1 MLLQVIFSGLA
12 TGSIYA
18 LVALGMA
25 LIYNT
30 TEHVNFAQGEMSM
43 VSAFIGFT
51 FFQMLGLSLFISF
64 ILTLFISALLGI
76 IVERLVI
83 RPAIRAPHFNI
94 FIITLG
100 LSIVMKSVSGFIW
113 SHNDYPYPS
122 IFPDKI
128 ISIGSVTIDLIGLGN
143 IGTTVVLMLILYVFF
158 KYTRY
163 GTAMRAVSESQNAS
177 LLMGV
182 NVNQAFS
189 VAWAISFL
197 VAAVAGILM
206 APVIFL
212 STHMGVVVINGFA
225 AAILGGW
232 GSIPGA
238 IVGGMLLGVI
248 DNVAPLY
255 LPSQIKNII
264 PFMIIFT
271 VLVVRPKGIMGVEK
285 FTKV

>member
-1 MLLQVIFSGLA
+1 
-12 TGSIYA
+12 
-18 LVALGMA
+18 
-25 LIYNT
+25 
-30 TEHVNFAQGEMSM
+30 MSM
-43 VSAFIGFT
+43 VSAFVGFT
-51 FFQMLGLSLFISF
+51 FFSFMGLSLPLAIV
-64 ILTLFISALLGI
+64 LTLIVSALLGI

-83 RPAIRAPHFNI
+83 RPAMRAPHFNI

-100 LSIVMKSVSGFIW
+100 LSIVMKSLAGFIW

-122 IFPDKI
+122 IFPDKT
-128 ISIGSVTIDLIGLGN
+128 ISIGSATIDLIGLGN

-158 KYTRY
+158 MYTRY
-163 GTAMRAVSESQNAS
+163 GTAMRAVSESQNAA

-182 NVNQAFS
+182 S
-189 VAWAISFL
+189 VKQSFAVTWAISFS

-206 APVIFL
+206 APVFFL
-212 STHMGVVVINGFA
+212 STHMGLVVINGFA

-238 IVGGMLLGVI
+238 IVGGLLLGVI

-255 LPSQIKNII
+255 LPSQIKNVV
-264 PFMIIFT
+264 PFVVIFI
-271 VLVVRPKGIMGVEK
+271 VLVIRPKGIMGVER

>member
-18 LVALGMA
+18 LVALGLA
-25 LIYNT
+25 LIYNS

-51 FFQMLGLSLFISF
+51 FFSYWGLPLPIAI
-64 ILTLFISALLGI
+64 ILTLIASAILGV

-83 RPAIRAPHFNI
+83 RPAMKAPHFNI

-100 LSIVMKSVSGFIW
+100 VSIVMKSSAGFIW

-122 IFPDKI
+122 IFPDETI
-128 ISIGSVTIDLIGLGN
+128 TIGTATIDMIGLGN
-143 IGTTVVLMLILYVFF
+143 IAITILLMIILFLFF
-158 KYTRY
+158 RYTKY
-163 GTAMRAVSESQNAS
+163 GTAMRAVSESQNAAA
-177 LLMGV
+177 LMGV
-182 NVNQAFS
+182 NVKQSFS
-189 VAWAISFL
+189 VTWAISFL

-206 APVIFL
+206 APVVFL
-212 STHMGVVVINGFA
+212 STHMGLVVINGFA
-225 AAILGGW
+225 GAILGGW

-238 IVGGMLLGVI
+238 IIGGMLLGVI

-255 LPSQIKNII
+255 LPSQIKNVM
-264 PFMIIFT
+264 PFVVIFI
-271 VLVVRPKGIMGVEK
+271 VLVIRPKGIMGVEK
-285 FTKV
+285 FVKV

>member
-1 MLLQVIFSGLA
+1 M
-12 TGSIYA
+12 
-18 LVALGMA
+18 
-25 LIYNT
+25 
-30 TEHVNFAQGEMSM
+30 
-43 VSAFIGFT
+43 
-51 FFQMLGLSLFISF
+51 
-64 ILTLFISALLGI
+64 
-76 IVERLVI
+76 ERLVI

-100 LSIVMKSVSGFIW
+100 LSIVMKSLAGFIW

-122 IFPDKI
+122 IFPDKTI
-128 ISIGSVTIDLIGLGN
+128 TIGSATIDMIGLGN
-143 IGTTVVLMLILYVFF
+143 IGTTLLLMLILYAFF

-163 GTAMRAVSESQNAS
+163 GTAMRAVSESQNAA

-182 NVNQAFS
+182 NVHQSFS
-189 VAWAISFL
+189 VTWAISFL

-238 IVGGMLLGVI
+238 IIGGLLLGVI

-255 LPSQIKNII
+255 LPSQIKNIV
-264 PFMIIFT
+264 PFITIFI
-271 VLVVRPKGIMGVEK
+271 VLVIRPRGIMGVER
-285 FTKV
+285 FTRV

>member
-18 LVALGMA
+18 LVALGLA

-51 FFQMLGLSLFISF
+51 FFQMLGLSLFISI
-64 ILTLFISALLGI
+64 ILTLIISALLGI
-76 IVERLVI
+76 IVERLII

-100 LSIVMKSVSGFIW
+100 LSIVMKSASGFIW

-122 IFPDKI
+122 IFPDKT
-128 ISIGSVTIDLIGLGN
+128 ISLGSVTVDMIGLGN
-143 IGTTVVLMLILYVFF
+143 IGTTVLLMLILYIFF

-182 NVNQAFS
+182 NVNQSFA
-189 VAWAISFL
+189 VTWAISFL

-212 STHMGVVVINGFA
+212 STHMGIVVINGFA

-238 IVGGMLLGVI
+238 IIGGMLLGVI

-264 PFMIIFT
+264 PFMIIFV
-271 VLVVRPKGIMGVEK
+271 VLVIRPKGIMGVEK
-285 FTKV
+285 FSKV

>member
-1 MLLQVIFSGLA
+1 MLLQVIFSGLS

-18 LVALGMA
+18 LVALGLA

-51 FFQMLGLSLFISF
+51 FFNYLGWSLPVAIL
-64 ILTLFISALLGI
+64 LTLIISALLGI
-76 IVERLVI
+76 VVERLVI

-122 IFPDKI
+122 IFPDEI
-128 ISIGSVTIDLIGLGN
+128 ITIGTVTVDLIGLGN
-143 IGTTVVLMLILYVFF
+143 IGATVVIMLILYVFF
-158 KYTRY
+158 KFTRY
-163 GTAMRAVSESQNAS
+163 GTAMRAVSESQNAA

-182 NVNQAFS
+182 NVHQSFA
-189 VAWAISFL
+189 VTWAISFL
-197 VAAVAGILM
+197 VAAVAGMLM

-212 STHMGVVVINGFA
+212 STHMGIVVINGFA

-238 IVGGMLLGVI
+238 IIGGMLLGVI

-255 LPSQIKNII
+255 FPSQIKNIV
-264 PFMIIFT
+264 PFMVIFI
-271 VLVVRPKGIMGVEK
+271 VLVMRPRGIMGIER

>member
-1 MLLQVIFSGLA
+1 MLLQVIFSGLS

-18 LVALGMA
+18 LVALGLA

-51 FFQMLGLSLFISF
+51 FFRLFGISLPIAFF
-64 ILTLFISALLGI
+64 LTLLVSVLLGI

-83 RPAIRAPHFNI
+83 RPAMRAPHFNI

-100 LSIVMKSVSGFIW
+100 LSIVMKSLAGFIW

-122 IFPDKI
+122 IFPDKTI
-128 ISIGSVTIDLIGLGN
+128 TLGNATIDLIGLGN

-158 KYTRY
+158 KHTRY

-177 LLMGV
+177 LLMGI
-182 NVNQAFS
+182 NVKQSFA
-189 VAWAISFL
+189 VTWAISFS
-197 VAAVAGILM
+197 VAAVAGMLM
-206 APVIFL
+206 APVVFL
-212 STHMGVVVINGFA
+212 STHMGLVVINGFA
-225 AAILGGW
+225 GAILGGW

-238 IVGGMLLGVI
+238 IIGGMLLGVI

-255 LPSQIKNII
+255 LPSQIKNVV
-264 PFMIIFT
+264 PFVVIFI
-271 VLVVRPKGIMGVEK
+271 VLVIRPKGIMGVER

>member
-18 LVALGMA
+18 LVAMGLA
-25 LIYNT
+25 LIYST

-43 VSAFIGFT
+43 VSAFVGFT
-51 FFQMLGLSLFISF
+51 FFNFLGVSLPLSIV
-64 ILTLFISALLGI
+64 LTLIVSALLGI

-83 RPAIRAPHFNI
+83 RPAMRAPHFNI

-100 LSIVMKSVSGFIW
+100 LSIVMKSLAGFIW

-122 IFPDKI
+122 IFPDKTI
-128 ISIGSVTIDLIGLGN
+128 TIGSATIDLIGLGN

-158 KYTRY
+158 MYTRY
-163 GTAMRAVSESQNAS
+163 GTAMRAVSESQDAA

-182 NVNQAFS
+182 NVKQSFA
-189 VAWAISFL
+189 VTWAISFS

-206 APVIFL
+206 APVFFL
-212 STHMGVVVINGFA
+212 STHMGLVVINGFA

-238 IVGGMLLGVI
+238 IIGGLLLGVI

-255 LPSQIKNII
+255 LPSQIKNVV
-264 PFMIIFT
+264 PFVVIFI
-271 VLVVRPKGIMGVEK
+271 VLVIRPKGIMGMER
-285 FTKV
+285 FAKV

>member
-1 MLLQVIFSGLA
+1 MLLQVIFSGLS

-18 LVALGMA
+18 LVALGLA

-51 FFQMLGLSLFISF
+51 FFNYLGWPLLVAIL
-64 ILTLFISALLGI
+64 LTLIISAVLGI
-76 IVERLVI
+76 VVERLVI

-100 LSIVMKSVSGFIW
+100 LSIIMKSVSGFIW

-122 IFPDKI
+122 IFPDEI
-128 ISIGSVTIDLIGLGN
+128 ITIGTVTVDLIGLGN
-143 IGTTVVLMLILYVFF
+143 IAATVVIMLILYVFF
-158 KYTRY
+158 KFTRY
-163 GTAMRAVSESQNAS
+163 GTAMRAVSESQNAA

-182 NVNQAFS
+182 NVHQSFA
-189 VAWAISFL
+189 VTWAISFL
-197 VAAVAGILM
+197 VAAVAGMLM

-212 STHMGVVVINGFA
+212 STHMGIVVINGFA

-238 IVGGMLLGVI
+238 IIGGMLLGVI

-255 LPSQIKNII
+255 FPSQIKNIV
-264 PFMIIFT
+264 PFMVIFI
-271 VLVVRPKGIMGVEK
+271 VLVMRPRGIMGVER

>member
-18 LVALGMA
+18 LVALGLA

-51 FFQMLGLSLFISF
+51 FFNFMGISLPIA
-64 ILTLFISALLGI
+64 IVLTLIASAFLGI
-76 IVERLVI
+76 VVERLVI

-100 LSIVMKSVSGFIW
+100 LSIVMKSSAGFIW

-122 IFPDKI
+122 IFPDETI
-128 ISIGSVTIDLIGLGN
+128 TIGAATIDLIGLGN

-158 KYTRY
+158 MHTKY
-163 GTAMRAVSESQNAS
+163 GTAMRAVSENQSAS

-182 NVNQAFS
+182 NVKQSFS
-189 VAWAISFL
+189 ATWAISFL

-206 APVIFL
+206 APVVFL
-212 STHMGVVVINGFA
+212 STHMGLVVINGFA

-238 IVGGMLLGVI
+238 IIGGMLLGVI

-255 LPSQIKNII
+255 LPSQIKNVV
-264 PFMIIFT
+264 PFIVIFI
-271 VLVVRPKGIMGVEK
+271 VLVIRPKGIMGVER
-285 FTKV
+285 FIKV

>member
-1 MLLQVIFSGLA
+1 MLLQVILSGLA

-18 LVALGMA
+18 LVALGLA

-51 FFQMLGLSLFISF
+51 FFHSAGFSLPVAFL
-64 ILTLFISALLGI
+64 LTLAVSAVLGM

-83 RPAIRAPHFNI
+83 RPAMRAPHFNI

-100 LSIVMKSVSGFIW
+100 LSIVMKSLAGFVW
-113 SHNDYPYPS
+113 SHDEFPYPS
-122 IFPDKI
+122 IFPNETITVGNAVIDM
-128 ISIGSVTIDLIGLGN
+128 ISIGN
-143 IGTTVVLMLILYVFF
+143 IGTTVILMLMLFIFF

-163 GTAMRAVSESQNAS
+163 GTAMRAVSHSQNAA
-177 LLMGV
+177 LLMGISV
-182 NVNQAFS
+182 KQSFS
-189 VAWAISFL
+189 ITWAISFM

-206 APVIFL
+206 APVVFL
-212 STHMGVVVINGFA
+212 STHMGLVVINGFA

-232 GSIPGA
+232 GSIPGS
-238 IVGGMLLGVI
+238 IIGGMLLGII

-255 LPSQIKNII
+255 LPSQIKNVV
-264 PFMIIFT
+264 PFMVIFI
-271 VLVVRPKGIMGVEK
+271 VLVIRPRGIMGEERL
-285 FTKV
+285 TKV

>member
-18 LVALGMA
+18 LVALGLA

-43 VSAFIGFT
+43 VSAFVGFT
-51 FFQMLGLSLFISF
+51 FFSILGLSLWIA
-64 ILTLFISALLGI
+64 ILLTLLIAALLGI
-76 IVERLVI
+76 ITERLVI
-83 RPAIRAPHFNI
+83 RPAMRAPHFNV

-100 LSIVMKSVSGFIW
+100 VSIVMKSLSGFIW

-122 IFPDKI
+122 VFPDETL
-128 ISIGSVTIDLIGLGN
+128 SIGSATIDLIGLGN
-143 IGTTVVLMLILYVFF
+143 IGATIILMVILFVFF

-163 GTAMRAVSESQNAS
+163 GTAMRAVSESQDAA

-182 NVNQAFS
+182 NVKQSFA
-189 VAWAISFL
+189 VTWAISFL

-206 APVIFL
+206 APVVFL
-212 STHMGVVVINGFA
+212 STHMGIVVINGFA

-238 IVGGMLLGVI
+238 IIGGMLLGVI

-255 LPSQIKNII
+255 LPSQIKNIV
-264 PFMIIFT
+264 PFAVIFI
-271 VLVVRPKGIMGVEK
+271 VLVIRPKGIIGVER

>member
-1 MLLQVIFSGLA
+1 VAIF
-12 TGSIYA
+12 
-18 LVALGMA
+18 
-25 LIYNT
+25 
-30 TEHVNFAQGEMSM
+30 
-43 VSAFIGFT
+43 
-51 FFQMLGLSLFISF
+51 
-64 ILTLFISALLGI
+64 LTLIISALLGI
-76 IVERLVI
+76 IIERLVI
-83 RPAIRAPHFNI
+83 RPAMRAPHFNI

-100 LSIVMKSVSGFIW
+100 LSIVLKSAAGFIW

-122 IFPDKI
+122 IFPDKTI
-128 ISIGSVTIDLIGLGN
+128 AIGSATIDLIGLGN
-143 IGTTVVLMLILYVFF
+143 MATTVVLMLILYIFF

-163 GTAMRAVSESQNAS
+163 GTAMRAVSESQDAS

-182 NVNQAFS
+182 NVNQSFA
-189 VAWAISFL
+189 VTWAISFL

-212 STHMGVVVINGFA
+212 STHMGAVVINGFA

-255 LPSQIKNII
+255 LPSQIKNVV
-264 PFMIIFT
+264 PFMTIFI
-271 VLVVRPKGIMGVEK
+271 VLVIRPRGIMGVER

>member
-1 MLLQVIFSGLA
+1 MLLQVIFSGLS

-18 LVALGMA
+18 LVALGLA

-51 FFQMLGLSLFISF
+51 FFRMLGISLPIAFF
-64 ILTLFISALLGI
+64 LTLLISVLLGI

-83 RPAIRAPHFNI
+83 RPAMRAPHFNI

-100 LSIVMKSVSGFIW
+100 LSIVMKSLAGFIW

-122 IFPDKI
+122 IFPDKTI
-128 ISIGSVTIDLIGLGN
+128 TIGNATIDLIGLGN
-143 IGTTVVLMLILYVFF
+143 ITTAVVLMLILYVFF
-158 KYTRY
+158 MHTRY
-163 GTAMRAVSESQNAS
+163 GAAMRAVSESQNAA
-177 LLMGV
+177 LLMGIDV
-182 NVNQAFS
+182 KQSFAVT
-189 VAWAISFL
+189 WAISFS
-197 VAAVAGILM
+197 VAAVAGMLM
-206 APVIFL
+206 APVVFL
-212 STHMGVVVINGFA
+212 STHMGIVVINGFA
-225 AAILGGW
+225 GAILGGW

-238 IVGGMLLGVI
+238 IIGGMLLGVI

-255 LPSQIKNII
+255 LPSQIKNVV
-264 PFMIIFT
+264 PFVVIFI
-271 VLVVRPKGIMGVEK
+271 VLVIRPKGIMGVER

>member
-18 LVALGMA
+18 LVALGLA

-51 FFQMLGLSLFISF
+51 FFNFLGLSLPVAIV
-64 ILTLFISALLGI
+64 LTLIISALLGI

-100 LSIVMKSVSGFIW
+100 LSIVMKSLAGFIW

-128 ISIGSVTIDLIGLGN
+128 ITIGSATIDLIGLGN
-143 IGTTVVLMLILYVFF
+143 IATTVTLMIILYIFF
-158 KYTRY
+158 KFTRY
-163 GTAMRAVSESQNAS
+163 GTAMRAVSESQSAA
-177 LLMGV
+177 LLMGI
-182 NVNQAFS
+182 NVHQSFS
-189 VAWAISFL
+189 VTWAISFL

-212 STHMGVVVINGFA
+212 STHMGIVVINGFA

-238 IVGGMLLGVI
+238 IIGGLLLGVI

-255 LPSQIKNII
+255 LPSQVKNIV
-264 PFMIIFT
+264 PFMMIFL
-271 VLVVRPKGIMGVEK
+271 VLVIRPKGIMGVER
-285 FTKV
+285 FTRV

>member
-18 LVALGMA
+18 LVALGLA

-30 TEHVNFAQGEMSM
+30 TEHVNFARDELSM

-51 FFQMLGLSLFISF
+51 FFNFMGLSLPVAIV
-64 ILTLFISALLGI
+64 LTLIISAGLGI
-76 IVERLVI
+76 IVERLII
-83 RPAIRAPHFNI
+83 RPAMRAPHFNI

-122 IFPDKI
+122 IFPDKTI
-128 ISIGSVTIDLIGLGN
+128 TIGTATIDLIGLGN
-143 IGTTVVLMLILYVFF
+143 IATTIVLMLILYIFF

-182 NVNQAFS
+182 NVNQSFA
-189 VAWAISFL
+189 VTWAISFL

-238 IVGGMLLGVI
+238 IIGGMLLGVI

-255 LPSQIKNII
+255 LPSQIKNIV
-264 PFMIIFT
+264 PFMTIFI
-271 VLVVRPKGIMGVEK
+271 VLVIRPKGIMGVER
-285 FTKV
+285 FIRV

>member
-1 MLLQVIFSGLA
+1 
-12 TGSIYA
+12 
-18 LVALGMA
+18 
-25 LIYNT
+25 
-30 TEHVNFAQGEMSM
+30 
-43 VSAFIGFT
+43 
-51 FFQMLGLSLFISF
+51 
-64 ILTLFISALLGI
+64 
-76 IVERLVI
+76 VERLVI

-143 IGTTVVLMLILYVFF
+143 IGTTVGLMLILFVFF

-212 STHMGVVVINGFA
+212 STHMGAVVINGFA

-271 VLVVRPKGIMGVEK
+271 VLVVRPRGIMGVEK

>member
-1 MLLQVIFSGLA
+1 MLLQVILSGLA

-18 LVALGMA
+18 LVALGLA

-51 FFQMLGLSLFISF
+51 FFHSAGFSLPVAFL
-64 ILTLFISALLGI
+64 LTLAVSAVLGI

-83 RPAIRAPHFNI
+83 RPAMRAPHFNI

-100 LSIVMKSVSGFIW
+100 LSIVMKSLAGFIW
-113 SHNDYPYPS
+113 SHDDFPYPS
-122 IFPDKI
+122 IFPNETITVGNATIDM
-128 ISIGSVTIDLIGLGN
+128 ISIGN
-143 IGTTVVLMLILYVFF
+143 IGTTVILMLMLFIFF

-163 GTAMRAVSESQNAS
+163 GTAMRAVSHSQNAA
-177 LLMGV
+177 LLMGISV
-182 NVNQAFS
+182 KQSFS
-189 VAWAISFL
+189 ITWAISFL

-206 APVIFL
+206 APVVFL
-212 STHMGVVVINGFA
+212 STHMGMVVINGFA

-232 GSIPGA
+232 GSIPGS
-238 IVGGMLLGVI
+238 IIGGMLLGII

-255 LPSQIKNII
+255 LPSQIKNVV
-264 PFMIIFT
+264 PFMVICI
-271 VLVVRPKGIMGVEK
+271 VLVIRPKGIMGIERL
-285 FTKV
+285 TKV

>member
-18 LVALGMA
+18 LVALGLA

-51 FFQMLGLSLFISF
+51 FFNFLGLSLPLAIL
-64 ILTLFISALLGI
+64 LTLILSALLGI

-100 LSIVMKSVSGFIW
+100 LSIVMKSLAGFIW

-122 IFPDKI
+122 IFPDKT
-128 ISIGSVTIDLIGLGN
+128 ISIGSATIDLIGLGN

-163 GTAMRAVSESQNAS
+163 GTAMRAVSESQNAA

-182 NVNQAFS
+182 NVHQSFA
-189 VAWAISFL
+189 VTWAISFL

-238 IVGGMLLGVI
+238 IIGGLLLGVI

-255 LPSQIKNII
+255 LPSQIKNIV
-264 PFMIIFT
+264 PFMTIFI
-271 VLVVRPKGIMGVEK
+271 VLVIRPKGIMGVER

>member
-1 MLLQVIFSGLA
+1 MLLQVILSGLA

-18 LVALGMA
+18 LIALGLA
-25 LIYNT
+25 LIYTT

-51 FFQMLGLSLFISF
+51 FFNFIGLSLPIAFL
-64 ILTLFISALLGI
+64 LTLIVSALLGI
-76 IVERLVI
+76 VVERLVI

-100 LSIVMKSVSGFIW
+100 LSIVFKSLAGFIW

-122 IFPDKI
+122 IFPDET
-128 ISIGSVTIDLIGLGN
+128 ISIGTATIDLIGLGN
-143 IGTTVVLMLILYVFF
+143 ITTTVVLMLILYIFF

-182 NVNQAFS
+182 NVNQSFA
-189 VAWAISFL
+189 VTWAISFL

-212 STHMGVVVINGFA
+212 STHMGIVVINGFA

-238 IVGGMLLGVI
+238 IIGGMLLGVI

-255 LPSQIKNII
+255 LPSQIKNIV
-264 PFMIIFT
+264 PFMTIFI
-271 VLVVRPKGIMGVEK
+271 VLVIRPKGIMGVER
-285 FTKV
+285 FIKV

>member
-1 MLLQVIFSGLA
+1 MLLQVILSGLA

-18 LVALGMA
+18 LIALGLA
-25 LIYNT
+25 LIYTT

-51 FFQMLGLSLFISF
+51 FFNLIGLSLPIAFL
-64 ILTLFISALLGI
+64 LTLIVSALLGI
-76 IVERLVI
+76 VVERLVI

-100 LSIVMKSVSGFIW
+100 LSIVFKSLAGFIW

-122 IFPDKI
+122 IFPDETI
-128 ISIGSVTIDLIGLGN
+128 TIGTATIDLIGLGN
-143 IGTTVVLMLILYVFF
+143 ITTTVVLMLILYIFF

-182 NVNQAFS
+182 NVNQSFA
-189 VAWAISFL
+189 VTWAISFL
-197 VAAVAGILM
+197 VAAMAGILM

-212 STHMGVVVINGFA
+212 STHMGIVVINGFA

-238 IVGGMLLGVI
+238 IIGGMLLGVI

-255 LPSQIKNII
+255 LPSQIKNIV
-264 PFMIIFT
+264 PFMTIFI
-271 VLVVRPKGIMGVEK
+271 VLVIRPKGIMGVER
-285 FTKV
+285 FIKV

>member
-1 MLLQVIFSGLA
+1 MLLQVILSGLA

-18 LVALGMA
+18 LIALGLA

-51 FFQMLGLSLFISF
+51 FFNLIGLSLPIAFL
-64 ILTLFISALLGI
+64 LTLIVSALLGI
-76 IVERLVI
+76 VVERLVI

-100 LSIVMKSVSGFIW
+100 LSIVFKSLAGFIW

-122 IFPDKI
+122 IFPDET
-128 ISIGSVTIDLIGLGN
+128 ISIGTATIDLIGLGN
-143 IGTTVVLMLILYVFF
+143 ITTTVVLMLILYIFF

-182 NVNQAFS
+182 NVNQSFA
-189 VAWAISFL
+189 VTWAISFL

-212 STHMGVVVINGFA
+212 STHMGIVVINGFA

-238 IVGGMLLGVI
+238 IIGGMLLGVI

-255 LPSQIKNII
+255 LPSQIKNIV
-264 PFMIIFT
+264 PFMTIFI
-271 VLVVRPKGIMGVEK
+271 VLVIRPKGIMGVER
-285 FTKV
+285 FIKV

>member
-1 MLLQVIFSGLA
+1 MLLQVIFSGLS

-18 LVALGMA
+18 LVALGLA

-51 FFQMLGLSLFISF
+51 FFRMLGISLPIAFF
-64 ILTLFISALLGI
+64 LTLLISVLLGI

-83 RPAIRAPHFNI
+83 RPAMRAPHFNI

-100 LSIVMKSVSGFIW
+100 LSIVMKSLAGFIW

-122 IFPDKI
+122 IFPDKTI
-128 ISIGSVTIDLIGLGN
+128 TIGNATIDLIGLGN
-143 IGTTVVLMLILYVFF
+143 ITTAVVLMLILYLFF
-158 KYTRY
+158 MHTRY
-163 GTAMRAVSESQNAS
+163 GTAMRAVSESQNAA
-177 LLMGV
+177 LLMGIDV
-182 NVNQAFS
+182 KQSFAVT
-189 VAWAISFL
+189 WAISFS
-197 VAAVAGILM
+197 VAAVAGMLM
-206 APVIFL
+206 APVVFL
-212 STHMGVVVINGFA
+212 STHMGIVVINGFA
-225 AAILGGW
+225 GAILGGW

-238 IVGGMLLGVI
+238 IIGGMLLGVI

-255 LPSQIKNII
+255 LPSQIKNVV
-264 PFMIIFT
+264 PFVVIFI
-271 VLVVRPKGIMGVEK
+271 VLVIRPKGIMGVER